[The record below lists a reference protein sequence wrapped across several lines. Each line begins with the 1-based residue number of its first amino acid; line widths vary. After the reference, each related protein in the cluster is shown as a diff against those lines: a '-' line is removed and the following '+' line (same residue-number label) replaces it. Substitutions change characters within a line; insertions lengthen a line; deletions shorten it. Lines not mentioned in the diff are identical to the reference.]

1 MIFLIIFGF
10 TERYAIFAINDDSV
24 IERILSG
31 RYSSEANSIV
41 SFMTFLLGKSL
52 SVLYSLFGTN
62 YSWYGFFLLTVNFLI
77 GVALIR
83 LGSLDKNSFNIWIA
97 ILALVLITPF
107 NILTPTYTVT
117 SILSCGV
124 GIIGLIYALARNAR
138 YTEILFYVLLISVG
152 FLIRPEALVGTV
164 AILFPICVFYLFF
177 NKDLVNKAKAFVSL
191 SWILIFITSLQ
202 ILQSIMFKRFFNS
215 NSLIAEY
222 LSFQS
227 VRHEIF
233 YTPALLKLHQAVISK
248 DVLYGIWS
256 NVDFILLRNWG
267 YADLKVYSYENFQ
280 IGRDFVSGF
289 VGFSGLLQ
297 SDLMT
302 TIQGINQALFELL
315 PLLTIVLGVLTAF
328 FLFYKFGIKNKIML
342 TVIVF
347 SYFFSF
353 YYMVATLR
361 LPFRIVFPYLVLV
374 LISMVF
380 FEKLLRSQIYR
391 VYVRSSLV
399 AFVVL
404 QVLVLQMNSELGLI
418 GVLNSNREKFD
429 IAKKRDFELLQSID
443 SGTFVG
449 PISYLPVA
457 TQGVYFSNLKW
468 ESGNRTLALDWSTF
482 SPSWR
487 LTARNLELDS
497 MNVYNSLATKKN
509 VFWVSDAYL
518 AEILNYY
525 MNDRNIYRGKLC
537 SVLKL
542 SGKDNAEVFTFQ
554 AKETDC

>member
-62 YSWYGFFLLTVNFLI
+62 YSWYGFFLLTINFLI

-248 DVLYGIWS
+248 DVLDGIWS

-418 GVLNSNREKFD
+418 GVLNSNREKFE

-497 MNVYNSLATKKN
+497 MNVYKSLATKKN

>member
-1 MIFLIIFGF
+1 MIFLTIFGF
-10 TERYAIFAINDDSV
+10 TERYAIFAVNDDSV

-62 YSWYGFFLLTVNFLI
+62 YSWYGFFLLTINFLI

-83 LGSLDKNSFNIWIA
+83 LGSLDKRSFNLWIA

-124 GIIGLIYALARNAR
+124 GIIGLIYALVGNTR

-164 AILFPICVFYLFF
+164 AILFPICVVFLFF
-177 NKDLVNKAKAFVSL
+177 NKDLVNKTKAFVSL
-191 SWILIFITSLQ
+191 SGILIFITSLQ
-202 ILQSIMFKRFFNS
+202 IVQSIMFKRFYNT

-248 DVLYGIWS
+248 DVLDGIWS

-267 YADLKVYSYENFQ
+267 YGDLKVFSYENFQ
-280 IGRDFVSGF
+280 IGSDFVSGF
-289 VGFSGLLQ
+289 IGFSGLLQ

-315 PLLTIVLGVLTAF
+315 PLLIIVLGVLTSF

-342 TVIVF
+342 IVICF

-361 LPFRIVFPYLVLV
+361 LPFRIVFPYLVLF

-380 FEKLLRSQIYR
+380 FDKLLRNQIYR
-391 VYVRSSLV
+391 VYVRASLV

-404 QVLVLQMNSELGLI
+404 QVLVLQLNSELGLI

-429 IAKKRDFELLQSID
+429 IAKKRDSELLQRID

-457 TQGVYFSNLKW
+457 TQGVYFSNLNW
-468 ESGNRTLALDWSTF
+468 GSGNRTLALDWSTF

-537 SVLKL
+537 SLLKL
-542 SGKDNAEVFTFQ
+542 SGKDNAEVFSFQ

>member
-1 MIFLIIFGF
+1 M
-10 TERYAIFAINDDSV
+10 
-24 IERILSG
+24 
-31 RYSSEANSIV
+31 
-41 SFMTFLLGKSL
+41 
-52 SVLYSLFGTN
+52 
-62 YSWYGFFLLTVNFLI
+62 
-77 GVALIR
+77 
-83 LGSLDKNSFNIWIA
+83 
-97 ILALVLITPF
+97 
-107 NILTPTYTVT
+107 
-117 SILSCGV
+117 
-124 GIIGLIYALARNAR
+124 
-138 YTEILFYVLLISVG
+138 
-152 FLIRPEALVGTV
+152 
-164 AILFPICVFYLFF
+164 
-177 NKDLVNKAKAFVSL
+177 
-191 SWILIFITSLQ
+191 
-202 ILQSIMFKRFFNS
+202 
-215 NSLIAEY
+215 
-222 LSFQS
+222 
-227 VRHEIF
+227 
-233 YTPALLKLHQAVISK
+233 HQAIISK
-248 DVLYGIWS
+248 DVLDGIWS

-267 YADLKVYSYENFQ
+267 YADLKVFSYENFQ

-289 VGFSGLLQ
+289 IGFSGFLQ

-302 TIQGINQALFELL
+302 TTQGINQALSDLL
-315 PLLTIVLGVLTAF
+315 PLLMIVLVVLTSF

-353 YYMVATLR
+353 YYIVATLR
-361 LPFRIVFPYLVLV
+361 LPFRIVFPYLVLF

-380 FEKLLRSQIYR
+380 FDKLIRNQIYK
-391 VYVRSSLV
+391 VYVRASLV
-399 AFVVL
+399 ALVAL
-404 QVLVLQMNSELGLI
+404 QVLVLQLNSELGLI

-429 IAKKRDFELLQSID
+429 IAKKRDFELLQIID

>member
-1 MIFLIIFGF
+1 M
-10 TERYAIFAINDDSV
+10 
-24 IERILSG
+24 
-31 RYSSEANSIV
+31 
-41 SFMTFLLGKSL
+41 
-52 SVLYSLFGTN
+52 
-62 YSWYGFFLLTVNFLI
+62 
-77 GVALIR
+77 
-83 LGSLDKNSFNIWIA
+83 
-97 ILALVLITPF
+97 
-107 NILTPTYTVT
+107 
-117 SILSCGV
+117 
-124 GIIGLIYALARNAR
+124 
-138 YTEILFYVLLISVG
+138 
-152 FLIRPEALVGTV
+152 
-164 AILFPICVFYLFF
+164 
-177 NKDLVNKAKAFVSL
+177 
-191 SWILIFITSLQ
+191 
-202 ILQSIMFKRFFNS
+202 
-215 NSLIAEY
+215 
-222 LSFQS
+222 
-227 VRHEIF
+227 
-233 YTPALLKLHQAVISK
+233 
-248 DVLYGIWS
+248 
-256 NVDFILLRNWG
+256 
-267 YADLKVYSYENFQ
+267 
-280 IGRDFVSGF
+280 
-289 VGFSGLLQ
+289 
-297 SDLMT
+297 
-302 TIQGINQALFELL
+302 
-315 PLLTIVLGVLTAF
+315 IVLVVLTSF

-342 TVIVF
+342 TMIVF

-361 LPFRIVFPYLVLV
+361 LPFRIVFPYLVLF

-380 FEKLLRSQIYR
+380 FDKLIRNQIYK
-391 VYVRSSLV
+391 VYVRASLV
-399 AFVVL
+399 ALVAL
-404 QVLVLQMNSELGLI
+404 QVLVLQLNSELGLI

-509 VFWVSDAYL
+509 VFWISDAYL

-537 SVLKL
+537 SILKL

>member
-62 YSWYGFFLLTVNFLI
+62 YSWYGFFLLTINFLI
-77 GVALIR
+77 GVAIIR
-83 LGSLDKNSFNIWIA
+83 LGSLDKKSYNIWIA

-124 GIIGLIYALARNAR
+124 GIIGLIYALVRNAR
-138 YTEILFYVLLISVG
+138 YTEIIFYVLLISVG

-177 NKDLVNKAKAFVSL
+177 NKDLLNKAKAFVSL
-191 SWILIFITSLQ
+191 SGILTFITSLQ
-202 ILQSIMFKRFFNS
+202 IVQSLMFNRFFNT

-248 DVLYGIWS
+248 DDLAGIWS

-302 TIQGINQALFELL
+302 TIQGINQALIELFL
-315 PLLTIVLGVLTAF
+315 LLTIVLGVLISF
-328 FLFYKFGIKNKIML
+328 FLFYKFGIKNKIMF

-347 SYFFSF
+347 SYFCSF

-361 LPFRIVFPYLVLV
+361 LPFRIVFPYLVLF
-374 LISMVF
+374 LISMFF
-380 FEKLLRSQIYR
+380 FEKLLRNKTYR
-391 VYVRSSLV
+391 FYVRSSLV

-404 QVLVLQMNSELGLI
+404 QVLVLQLNSDLGLI

>member
-62 YSWYGFFLLTVNFLI
+62 YSWYGFFLLTINFLVGI
-77 GVALIR
+77 ALIR
-83 LGSLDKNSFNIWIA
+83 LGSLDKKSFNFWIA

-124 GIIGLIYALARNAR
+124 GIIGLIYALVRNTR

-164 AILFPICVFYLFF
+164 AILFPICAVFLFF
-177 NKDLVNKAKAFVSL
+177 NKDLVNKTKAFVSL
-191 SWILIFITSLQ
+191 SGILIFSTSLQ
-202 ILQSIMFKRFFNS
+202 IVQSIIFKRFYNT

-233 YTPALLKLHQAVISK
+233 YTPALLKLHQAIISK
-248 DVLYGIWS
+248 DVLDGIWS

-267 YADLKVYSYENFQ
+267 YADLKVFSYENFQ

-289 VGFSGLLQ
+289 IGFSGLLQ

-302 TIQGINQALFELL
+302 TIQGISQALFELL
-315 PLLTIVLGVLTAF
+315 PLLIIVFGVLTSF
-328 FLFYKFGIKNKIML
+328 FLFYKLGIKNKIML
-342 TVIVF
+342 IVIIF

-361 LPFRIVFPYLVLV
+361 LPFRIVFPYLVLF

-380 FEKLLRSQIYR
+380 FDKLLRNQIYR
-391 VYVRSSLV
+391 IYVRASLV

-404 QVLVLQMNSELGLI
+404 QVLVLQLNSELGLI
-418 GVLNSNREKFD
+418 GVLSSNREKFD
-429 IAKKRDFELLQSID
+429 IAKKRDFELLQIID

>member
-1 MIFLIIFGF
+1 LIFLIIFGF

-62 YSWYGFFLLTVNFLI
+62 YSWYGFFLLTINFLVGI
-77 GVALIR
+77 ALIR
-83 LGSLDKNSFNIWIA
+83 LGSLDKKSFNFWIA

-124 GIIGLIYALARNAR
+124 GIIGLIYALVRNTR

-164 AILFPICVFYLFF
+164 AILFPICAVFLFF
-177 NKDLVNKAKAFVSL
+177 NKDLVNKTKAFVSL
-191 SWILIFITSLQ
+191 SGILIFSTSLQ
-202 ILQSIMFKRFFNS
+202 IVQSIIFKRFYNT

-233 YTPALLKLHQAVISK
+233 YTPALLKLHQAIISK
-248 DVLYGIWS
+248 DVLDGIWS

-267 YADLKVYSYENFQ
+267 YADLKVFSYENFQ

-289 VGFSGLLQ
+289 IGFSGLLQ

-302 TIQGINQALFELL
+302 TIQGISQALFELL
-315 PLLTIVLGVLTAF
+315 PLLIIVFGVLTSF
-328 FLFYKFGIKNKIML
+328 FLFYKLGIKNKIML
-342 TVIVF
+342 IVIIF

-361 LPFRIVFPYLVLV
+361 LPFRIVFPYLVLF

-380 FEKLLRSQIYR
+380 FDKLLRNQIYR
-391 VYVRSSLV
+391 IYVRASLV

-404 QVLVLQMNSELGLI
+404 QVLVLQLNSELGLI
-418 GVLNSNREKFD
+418 GVLSSNREKFD
-429 IAKKRDFELLQSID
+429 IAKKRDFELLQIID

>member
-1 MIFLIIFGF
+1 LIIFGF

-24 IERILSG
+24 LERILSG

-41 SFMTFLLGKSL
+41 SFTTFLLGKSL
-52 SVLYSLFGTN
+52 SALYSLLGTN
-62 YSWYGFFLLTVNFLI
+62 YSWYGFFLLTINFLI

-83 LGSLDKNSFNIWIA
+83 LGSLDKRSFNLWIT

-124 GIIGLIYALARNAR
+124 GIIGLIYALVRNTR
-138 YTEILFYVLLISVG
+138 YPEILFYVFLISVG

-164 AILFPICVFYLFF
+164 AILFPICVVFLFF
-177 NKDLVNKAKAFVSL
+177 NKDLLNKTKAFISL
-191 SWILIFITSLQ
+191 SGIMILITLLQ
-202 ILQSIMFKRFFNS
+202 IVQSIMFNRFYNA

-248 DVLYGIWS
+248 DVLDGIWS

-267 YADLKVYSYENFQ
+267 YADLNVFSYENFQ

-289 VGFSGLLQ
+289 IGFSGLLQ

-315 PLLTIVLGVLTAF
+315 PLLIIVLGILIS
-328 FLFYKFGIKNKIML
+328 FLSGYKFGIKNRIML

-347 SYFFSF
+347 SYFVSF
-353 YYMVATLR
+353 YYMVASLR
-361 LPFRIVFPYLVLV
+361 LPFRIVFPYLVLF

-380 FEKLLRSQIYR
+380 FDKLLKNQISR
-391 VYVRSSLV
+391 VYVRGSLV
-399 AFVVL
+399 AFIVL
-404 QVLVLQMNSELGLI
+404 QVLVLQLNSELGLI

-429 IAKKRDFELLQSID
+429 IAKKRDSELLQRID

-457 TQGVYFSNLKW
+457 TQGVYFSNLNW
-468 ESGNRTLALDWSTF
+468 GSGNRTLALDWSTF

-497 MNVYNSLATKKN
+497 VNVYNSIATKKN
-509 VFWVSDAYL
+509 VFWVSDPYL

-537 SVLKL
+537 SILKL

-554 AKETDC
+554 ANETDC

>member
-1 MIFLIIFGF
+1 MIFGL

-31 RYSSEANSIV
+31 RYSSEVNSIV
-41 SFMTFLLGKSL
+41 SFMTLVLGKSL
-52 SVLYSLFGTN
+52 SVVYSVFGTN
-62 YSWYGFFLLTVNFLI
+62 FSLYGFFLLIINYLI
-77 GVALIR
+77 GTAIIR
-83 LGSLDKNSFNIWIA
+83 IGILEEKSFNFWIA

-124 GIIGLIYALARNAR
+124 GIIGLVYALVRKTR
-138 YTEILFYVLLISVG
+138 YTEILLYILLLSVG
-152 FLIRPEALVGTV
+152 FLVRPEALLGVT
-164 AILFPICVFYLFF
+164 AILIPTCMVYLFF
-177 NKDLVNKAKAFVSL
+177 NKDLINKTKVIASL
-191 SWILIFITSLQ
+191 SGIFILVGSLQ
-202 ILQSIMFKRFFNS
+202 IVQRIMLEKYYS
-215 NSLIAEY
+215 TNSLIAEY
-222 LSFQS
+222 LNFQS
-227 VRHEIF
+227 IRHEIF

-248 DVLYGIWS
+248 DVLDGIWS

-267 YADLKVYSYENFQ
+267 YADLKVFSYENFL

-289 VGFSGLLQ
+289 IGFSGLLQ

-315 PLLTIVLGVLTAF
+315 PMLSIVLGALISF
-328 FLFYKFGIKNKIML
+328 FFFYKFGLKNKIML
-342 TVIVF
+342 TVIIF
-347 SYFFSF
+347 SYLFSF
-353 YYMVATLR
+353 YFMVATLR
-361 LPFRIVFPYLVLV
+361 LPFRITFPYLVLFLV
-374 LISMVF
+374 AMVF
-380 FEKLLRSQIYR
+380 FDKMFRNQIYR
-391 VYVRSSLV
+391 FYARFSLV
-399 AFVVL
+399 AFVAL
-404 QVLVLQMNSELGLI
+404 QFLVLQLNSELGLI
-418 GVLNSNREKFD
+418 GVLNSNQEKLE
-429 IAKKRDFELLQSID
+429 AAEKRDFELLQSID
-443 SGTFVG
+443 SGIFVG

-509 VFWVSDAYL
+509 VYWVSDAYL

-537 SVLKL
+537 SVMKL
-542 SGKDNAEVFTFQ
+542 SGKDNAEIFTFQ

>member
-62 YSWYGFFLLTVNFLI
+62 YSWYGFFLLTINFLI
-77 GVALIR
+77 GVAIIR
-83 LGSLDKNSFNIWIA
+83 LGSLDKKSYNIWIA

-124 GIIGLIYALARNAR
+124 GIIGLIYALVRNAR
-138 YTEILFYVLLISVG
+138 YTEIIFYVLLISVG

-177 NKDLVNKAKAFVSL
+177 NKDLLNKAKAFVSL
-191 SWILIFITSLQ
+191 SGILTFITSLQ
-202 ILQSIMFKRFFNS
+202 IVQSLMFNRFFNT

-248 DVLYGIWS
+248 DVLDGIWS

-302 TIQGINQALFELL
+302 TIQGINQALIELFL
-315 PLLTIVLGVLTAF
+315 LLTIVLGVLISF
-328 FLFYKFGIKNKIML
+328 FLFYKFGIKNKIMF

-347 SYFFSF
+347 SYFCSF

-361 LPFRIVFPYLVLV
+361 LPFRIVFPYLVLF
-374 LISMVF
+374 LISMFF
-380 FEKLLRSQIYR
+380 FEKLLRNKTYR
-391 VYVRSSLV
+391 FYVRSSLV

-404 QVLVLQMNSELGLI
+404 QVLVLQLNSDLGLI